1 MKARILSALV
11 LAPVMIALVLL
22 GGVWYLAGIGVACV
36 IGVWEAFPL
45 LARAGEAPDAS
56 WWRYAAA
63 GAGAGML
70 IGVQLGF
77 DHPHALQLV
86 WAGALMVGLLLL
98 LTGGQPAK
106 HFMLWAAT
114 VASVLYVVG
123 LGSHFL
129 LLRETHQGLA
139 WTVLACA
146 VTWSTDIGA
155 FFVGRRWGKTG
166 FFTPISPKKTREG
179 AAGGLLAGTVAA
191 VAVIGAGGLHV
202 SALAAPLIG
211 LSVSAIA
218 QAGDLV
224 ESLLK
229 REAGVKD
236 SGTIIPG
243 HGGVLDRIDS
253 LLFAVTLTFYWR
265 LLFP

>member
-1 MKARILSALV
+1 
-11 LAPVMIALVLL
+11 
-22 GGVWYLAGIGVACV
+22 
-36 IGVWEAFPL
+36 
-45 LARAGEAPDAS
+45 
-56 WWRYAAA
+56 
-63 GAGAGML
+63 
-70 IGVQLGF
+70 
-77 DHPHALQLV
+77 
-86 WAGALMVGLLLL
+86 
-98 LTGGQPAK
+98 
-106 HFMLWAAT
+106 
-114 VASVLYVVG
+114 
-123 LGSHFL
+123 GSHFL
-129 LLRETHQGLA
+129 LLREARQGLA

-166 FFTPISPKKTREG
+166 FFTRISPKKTREG
-179 AAGGLLAGTVAA
+179 AVGSLIAGTAAA
-191 VAVIGAGGLHV
+191 VAVIAGGGLHV
-202 SALAAPLIG
+202 PALVTPVVG